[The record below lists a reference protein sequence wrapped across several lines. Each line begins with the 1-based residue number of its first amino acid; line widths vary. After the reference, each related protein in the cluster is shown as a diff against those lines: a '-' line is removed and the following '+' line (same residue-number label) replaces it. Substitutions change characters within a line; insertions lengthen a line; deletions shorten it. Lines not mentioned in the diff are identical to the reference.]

1 MKIVDINHLING
13 GKSIYDKMTETQ
25 YSIDRSW
32 EHCHG
37 AFLKIK
43 NKYDQ
48 PQTDMTSDE
57 MDFLC
62 LSLGWYLA
70 SWGMLRNSFLNK
82 YSHEIHKDAIRVI
95 FDRRW
100 DSLWDIDYATLTQN
114 QAESIQALAGE
125 LESTYTSIHHFERD
139 DYQLTDTLKTKILL
153 GTIACVP
160 AYDRF
165 FVCALRHS
173 LEKSKFCDKSLL
185 ELKDVY
191 VEFGTDFASMRE
203 YCNHGNYPSA
213 KLLDMCFFE
222 YGVKLSAIK
231 EKAKMVIQST
241 ITNFNPRNKEG
252 RDIMNF
258 VCLYVMHGNSVKS
271 NPLFSNLYNKDS
283 ATYDSIRQEVLSN
296 LNNS

>member
-13 GKSIYDKMTETQ
+13 GKIVYDQMTATQ

-32 EHCHG
+32 ENCHS

-43 NKYDQ
+43 RKYND
-48 PQTDMTSDE
+48 PKTEMMPDE
-57 MDFLC
+57 NDFLC

-70 SWGMLRNSFLNK
+70 SWGMLRNSFLNE
-82 YSHEIHKDAIRVI
+82 YSHEIHKGAIQVI
-95 FDRRW
+95 YDHRW
-100 DSLWDIDYATLTQN
+100 DSLWDVDYATLSLE
-114 QAESIQALAGE
+114 QAKCIQTLAKE
-125 LESTYTSIHHFERD
+125 LEDTYKDIHQFERD

-173 LEKSKFCDKSLL
+173 LDKAKFCAESLL

-191 VEFGTDFASMRE
+191 TTFGTYFALMKE
-203 YCNHGNYPSA
+203 YCDHGNYPSA

-222 YGVKLSAIK
+222 YGVSLSKIEEESK
-231 EKAKMVIQST
+231 KILKGIPD
-241 ITNFNPRNKEG
+241 FNSRNKEG
-252 RDIMNF
+252 RDITNL
-258 VCLYVMHGNSVKS
+258 VCLYIMHGDGAKIFPGLSDI
-271 NPLFSNLYNKDS
+271 YNKNS
-283 ATYDSIRQEVLSN
+283 TTYDSIRQKVLSK
-296 LNNS
+296 L

>member
-1 MKIVDINHLING
+1 MKIVDINHLIAG
-13 GKSIYDKMTETQ
+13 GKAIYDKMTATQ

-32 EHCHG
+32 EHCHS

-43 NKYDQ
+43 QKYND
-48 PQTDMTSDE
+48 PKNEMTPDE
-57 MDFLC
+57 KDYLC

-70 SWGMLRNSFLNK
+70 SWGMLRNSFLNE
-82 YSHEIHKDAIRVI
+82 YSHEIHKNAIEVI
-95 FDRRW
+95 YDRRW
-100 DSLWDIDYATLTQN
+100 DSLWDVDYATLTSD
-114 QAESIQALAGE
+114 QAKCIQALANE
-125 LESTYTSIHHFERD
+125 LENTYKNIHHFERD

-173 LEKSKFCDKSLL
+173 LDKSKFSTASLL

-191 VEFGTDFASMRE
+191 RTFGTYFSSMKE

-222 YGVKLSAIK
+222 YGVKLSRIEEESKKIIK
-231 EKAKMVIQST
+231 SNVPD
-241 ITNFNPRNKEG
+241 FNSRSKEG
-252 RDIMNF
+252 RNTTNL
-258 VCLYVMHGNSVKS
+258 VCLYVMHGSGVENIPSLS
-271 NPLFSNLYNKDS
+271 AIYNEK
-283 ATYDSIRQEVLSN
+283 AAIYDSIRQQVLSA
-296 LNNS
+296 L

>member
-1 MKIVDINHLING
+1 MKIIDINHLIDG
-13 GKSIYDKMTETQ
+13 GKAIYDKMTVTQ

-32 EHCHG
+32 EHCHN

-43 NKYDQ
+43 QKYQDPKTQ
-48 PQTDMTSDE
+48 ITPEE

-70 SWGMLRNSFLNK
+70 SWGMLRNSFLNE
-82 YSHEIHKDAIRVI
+82 YSHEIHKNAIQVI
-95 FDRRW
+95 YDHRW
-100 DSLWDIDYATLTQN
+100 DSLWDIDYATLTLA
-114 QAESIQALAGE
+114 QAKDIQTLAKE
-125 LESTYTSIHHFERD
+125 LEDTYISIHQFPQAN
-139 DYQLTDTLKTKILL
+139 YQLTDTLKTKILL

-173 LEKSKFCDKSLL
+173 LDKARLCKESII
-185 ELKDVY
+185 ELSQVY
-191 VEFGTDFASMRE
+191 VRYAAEFSSMKQHCG
-203 YCNHGNYPSA
+203 YGYPSA

-222 YGVKLSAIK
+222 YGVKLSAIE

-252 RDIMNF
+252 RDVMNF